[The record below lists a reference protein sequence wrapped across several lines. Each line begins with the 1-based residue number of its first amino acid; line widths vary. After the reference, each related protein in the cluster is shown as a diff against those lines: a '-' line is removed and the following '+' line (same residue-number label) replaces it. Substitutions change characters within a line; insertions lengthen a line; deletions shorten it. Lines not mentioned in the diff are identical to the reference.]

1 MVEHCDVIVNTI
13 DVPIITQTQLDQW
26 KERIGPLLILDLA
39 VPFQIPFL
47 DISNHYIYRVDD
59 LRRIAEENSRLRIQ
73 ELEKAELII
82 REEVNS
88 CWHSLQAFDVGELF
102 GQVHARAE
110 DFTSQ
115 EIHKLKAKLP
125 HLTASDWDE
134 IHKMA
139 TRLSSKV
146 LQDPMVGLRSSLQ
159 ESEEKETL
167 VQFFRSIFRI

>member
-1 MVEHCDVIVNTI
+1 
-13 DVPIITQTQLDQW
+13 
-26 KERIGPLLILDLA
+26 
-39 VPFQIPFL
+39 
-47 DISNHYIYRVDD
+47 
-59 LRRIAEENSRLRIQ
+59 
-73 ELEKAELII
+73 
-82 REEVNS
+82 
-88 CWHSLQAFDVGELF
+88 VGELF